1 VKEQVV
7 RTIQDTMVI
16 FRNELAGSL
25 RNRIGIA
32 IGLIQPFVY
41 LALFGPLLIKA
52 LPGAGTDAWKIYI
65 PGLLV
70 QLGLFAT
77 GYAGF
82 NLIPDIRAGVVERM
96 RVTPVSR
103 LALLLGRVL
112 RDAVI
117 LFIQA
122 VTLVIAGMLFGLRAP
137 VLGILCGLVLM
148 VILGVS
154 LAALSYT
161 LAMALPGEYLF
172 APAINAIALPLML
185 LSGILLPLS
194 FAPAWLRWVADL
206 NPFRYAVD
214 AMRGLFVGGYTSP
227 AVLVGVAVSI
237 ALAVVS
243 VAVGTRTF
251 SRYNA

>member
-1 VKEQVV
+1 VYLV
-7 RTIQDTMVI
+7 RDSWLVFTRQLTLV
-16 FRNELAGSL
+16 L
-25 RNRIGIA
+25 RNPVWIIIGI
-32 IGLIQPFVY
+32 LQPLFF
-41 LALFGPLLIKA
+41 LLLFGPLLKGVPR
-52 LPGAGTDAWKIYI
+52 LGGTNAYQFFV
-65 PGLLV
+65 PGLLI
-70 QLGLFAT
+70 QLAMFGTLFVGFGLIAE
-77 GYAGF
+77 
-82 NLIPDIRAGVVERM
+82 LRAGVIERM

-122 VTLVIAGMLFGLRAP
+122 VTLVIAGILFGLRAP